1 MAELFSGI
9 GGWSEAARMAG
20 GIKPIW
26 HSEIDKKK
34 IEIYEK
40 RHPGVPNLGD
50 IRNIESPPWADI
62 FTVSFPCSDISACGK
77 GAGIE
82 GNDSRMWF
90 EAERLIGQ
98 VRPGYV
104 IIENSPMLTVRGL
117 HIILGSL
124 ASFGYNAE
132 WTRLQGTQFGIQQL
146 RKRLY
151 LIAYANKERCEG
163 IRVPIFRRINKQVEK
178 GNVSTQ
184 CVSPGWRTRREIP
197 QPRTYRS
204 THDIPGGVHR
214 LEGTGDAIIPLI
226 GCYILQC
233 IKKHYAEILCH

>member
-26 HSEIDKKK
+26 HSEINKKK
-34 IEIYEK
+34 IQIYEK

-50 IRNIESPPWADI
+50 IRNIINPPRADI
-62 FTVSFPCSDISACGK
+62 FTISFPCSDISIAGK
-77 GAGIE
+77 GAGLE
-82 GNDSRMWF
+82 GKDSRLWF

-104 IIENSPMLTVRGL
+104 CIENSPALTVRGL
-117 HIILGSL
+117 HIILGAL
-124 ASFGYNAE
+124 ARFGYNAE
-132 WTRLQGTQFGIQQL
+132 WTRLQGTQFGIQQY

-163 IRVPIFRRINKQVEK
+163 IRMPIFRSINKQMEK
-178 GNVSTQ
+178 RSVSAQ

-197 QPRTYRS
+197 QPRTYGS
-204 THDIPGGVHR
+204 TYDIPGGVHR

-226 GCYILQC
+226 GCYVLEC
-233 IKKHYAEILCH
+233 IKKHHAEILCQ